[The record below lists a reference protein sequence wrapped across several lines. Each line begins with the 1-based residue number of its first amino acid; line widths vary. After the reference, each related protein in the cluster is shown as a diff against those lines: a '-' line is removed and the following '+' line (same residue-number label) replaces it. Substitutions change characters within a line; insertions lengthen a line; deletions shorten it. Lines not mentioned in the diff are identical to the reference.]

1 MGNKKKKI
9 LFVAPLYKDR
19 SPSQRFRFE
28 QYLEFLENNNF
39 QVSFSNL
46 ITPKTDK
53 VFYSS
58 GNTIIKVLL
67 FVKFVFKRAIDL
79 IKLKKYEIIFV
90 QREAF
95 FTGITFFERKFS
107 KKSNLIFDFD
117 DSIWLPNVSNANKK
131 FEWLKNYD
139 KTKTIISYAKTVI
152 AGNKYLA
159 DYARQFNNNVK
170 IIPTTINTDYHI
182 NKQKNKDKDR
192 ICIGWTGTSTTVQ
205 HFELTV
211 SVLEKIKNK
220 YRDLV
225 YFKLIGEEN
234 YTNQKLNLKGT
245 KWCLETE
252 IDDLSEINIGIMPLP
267 DDEWAK
273 GKCGL
278 KGLQYM
284 ALEIPT
290 IMSPVG
296 VNTEIIKD
304 GVNGF
309 LAKTE
314 QEWFNKLSL
323 LIESEALRMQLG
335 KAGRQTVVEKYSVEA
350 NKQKYLEVLH
360 AALK

>member
-1 MGNKKKKI
+1 MENKKKKI

-28 QYLEFLENNNF
+28 QYLAFLENNNF
-39 QVSFSNL
+39 QLSISSL

-53 VFYSS
+53 LFYSS
-58 GNTIIKVLL
+58 GNTFIKVLL
-67 FVKFVFKRAIDL
+67 FIKFIFKRTIDV
-79 IKLKKYEIIFV
+79 IKSKKYDIIFV

-95 FTGITFFERKFS
+95 FTGTTFFEKQFS
-107 KKSNLIFDFD
+107 KKSKLIFDFD

-139 KTKTIISYAKTVI
+139 KTKTIIKLSDWVI
-152 AGNKYLA
+152 AGNNYLA
-159 DYARQFNNNVK
+159 NYAKQFNSNVTV
-170 IIPTTINTDYHI
+170 IPTTIDTDYHI
-182 NKQKNKDKDR
+182 NKQKSKDK
-192 ICIGWTGTSTTVQ
+192 ICIGWTGSSTTVQ
-205 HFELTV
+205 HFELAV
-211 SVLEKIKNK
+211 PILEKIKNK

-234 YTNQKLNLKGT
+234 YTNTKLKLKGT

-252 IDDLSEINIGIMPLP
+252 IDDISEIDIGIMPLP

-296 VNTEIIKD
+296 VNTEIIHD

-309 LAKTE
+309 LASTE
-314 QEWFNKLSL
+314 QEWFDKLSL
-323 LIESEALRMQLG
+323 LIENKDLRLKLG
-335 KAGRQTVVEKYSVEA
+335 KAGRQTVIEKYSVEA
-350 NKQKYLEVLH
+350 NKQKYLEVFNSVLTH
-360 AALK
+360 